1 MYRNNCYYND
11 ECFNDFDD
19 CGCDLNSCMDMC
31 DEDSDCPCDCQGACP
46 CPSPCE
52 CKVGPTG
59 PRGPKGATGP
69 QGPRGIQGIQG
80 PQGITG
86 ARGPQGVTGPQGVM
100 GPQGATG
107 AQGPTGATGVTGADG
122 AAGATGP
129 QGPAGATGPQGP
141 QGPQG
146 ATGATG
152 ADGAAGATGPAGP
165 VGPQGAQGPQGVP
178 GATGAA
184 GATGPQGPQGPQ
196 GATGPAGPA
205 QGLQSYGGAYHDGAL
220 ALEIPEGG
228 SVTIPLENSMDLLN
242 VLLSNNILT
251 VTQSGT
257 YEVSFVVDI
266 NTNGAE
272 PLSVSVRNQNANIP
286 SLIASKNVSGNENNV
301 FTAQALVTLN
311 AQDQLHLS
319 ISSLQESDVNLNSGV
334 SASLIVKQVNM

>member
-31 DEDSDCPCDCQGACP
+31 DEDCDCPCDCQRPCP

-107 AQGPTGATGVTGADG
+107 AQGPTGATG
-122 AAGATGP
+122 
-129 QGPAGATGPQGP
+129 
-141 QGPQG
+141 
-146 ATGATG
+146 ATG

-184 GATGPQGPQGPQ
+184 GATGPQGPQGATGPQ
-196 GATGPAGPA
+196 GPAGPA